1 MSDRKCAR
9 ALIEAAR
16 RDIEVLHL
24 MLEHEGGS
32 DEVFGFH
39 VQQAA
44 EKLLKAKL
52 AIEGRRFPLTH
63 DLELLAESFDLGE
76 LDIRGLLEFTPFAVV
91 HRYEALAG
99 RSLPLERDR
108 ATADLE
114 ALRTLVSRMFTT
126 GPHAADSP
134 TAKPGQR

>member
-32 DEVFGFH
+32 DEVFGVH

-44 EKLLKAKL
+44 EKLLKARL
-52 AIEGRRFPLTH
+52 AIEGVRFSVTH
-63 DLELLAESFDLGE
+63 DLESLAESFDPSGV
-76 LDIRGLLEFTPFAVV
+76 DIRRLLEFTPFAVV
-91 HRYEALAG
+91 HGYEALAG

-108 ATADLE
+108 ATAVLEDLS
-114 ALRTLVSRMFTT
+114 TLVSRML
-126 GPHAADSP
+126 AADPDSIAP
-134 TAKPGQR
+134 RVAQRGQR